1 MTYNLAMRAAVQPAS
16 IKFQAFLFGAM
27 RLERNGKDCTL
38 PASVVARSLLAC
50 LLFNRQTPQTR
61 DTLLGIFWPEMSE
74 ERARRALSQALW
86 HIRHAFPDLL
96 DVNSETISIS
106 NGITLWVD
114 TEAFER
120 MITPALDAAPLDET
134 ARQNLEQ
141 ALELFRADF
150 LGDSYHDWALLERE
164 RLRELYLQTLERLGQ
179 LEKAAGRYA
188 KALELALRL
197 SRADPLNET
206 AHREIMRLH
215 QLLGQ
220 PEAASRQ
227 FEVCRQTLRQ
237 ELDVAPEP
245 ETIALAEE
253 ISQRAEARSSAA
265 ESGKERGNLVPAP
278 LVGREKDR
286 AALLHFVEGIFNKL
300 GGLVL
305 VEGEAGVGKTRLLQE
320 VARDAEWRG
329 AQVLWGNTREA
340 QGLKPYAPLVEALQ
354 AGLSPLRVTQIQQI
368 VERVWLQAILPLLAP
383 HPALPTLE
391 PAPSLPPA
399 QEQARL
405 VEAVIRF
412 LEGWQGIVPLVLILE
427 DLHWAGH
434 DTLDLLPTLAR
445 RLSPFGILMIC
456 SYRGEEARAHPQVW
470 EALQV
475 VSRGGML
482 ERRVLSRL
490 GEPATGELIRRSL
503 GLASPA
509 PLFEVRIHHE
519 TDGNP
524 LFVLET
530 LRALQDEGL
539 LKREEGGNWSTPWDE
554 TTADYTELPLP
565 PLVEKVITGRLEL
578 LPAKSR
584 HLLDML
590 AVLGNRFDFGL
601 LGAVSGLETPA
612 LLERTRELIRRA
624 FLEETDSGYRFGH
637 DKIHQVV
644 YEGIEAGKRVLLH
657 RKIAVHLAKAH
668 SLEPDALA
676 YHFWRGEV
684 WEQAAL
690 YNQRAAEAAMSLHAN
705 QEART
710 YLSRALDALDR
721 LPNQSKE
728 AQRAG
733 LLRTRETV
741 NGLLGDRAAQKA
753 DLEELNRV
761 LDDPAARSDL
771 TLRLAEYHEATSD
784 YPAAVES
791 ARRALELARELQ
803 RTDLAIAARLVWAR
817 VLTLQALI
825 ESARDLLAGALGL
838 ARACGDRFNEARCLY
853 LIGTTYYEQSRFVE
867 TLEYC
872 QNALQ
877 IFQALGN
884 RENEANCLSTLA
896 SALTDIGKVQT
907 GIEHMEKVLRIRR
920 ALGDRRGEAQAQ
932 YSLAIKHHFARDD
945 ETSLR
950 YCREMTATA
959 QAIADLR
966 LEAYGCTYLGLLLE
980 KSDPQ
985 QAYQQY
991 SRSLEIRQRIGQP
1004 AMQVDSRAGLARAMF
1019 EMGRIPEAVKHIAE
1033 ALAWVDKNGTDCV
1046 GDMWL
1051 VYLTGYR
1058 VFTTARK
1065 EDEAAQCIET
1075 AHAYLEEELASMP
1088 DDASREALVKNLPEL
1103 REVKETYRAFQI
1115 QRHGIQRPFRLLRAG
1130 QTDDWVTI
1138 TWTLN
1143 APEDDCIADKVTRR
1157 HHRLSR
1163 LLREAA
1169 QQEGVPTYQHLA
1181 EALGVGLRTI
1191 ERDMAELKKKG
1202 IVM

>member
-1 MTYNLAMRAAVQPAS
+1 MRAAVQPAS

-164 RLRELYLQTLERLGQ
+164 RLRELHLQALEQLGQ

-206 AHREIMRLH
+206 THREIMRLH

-434 DTLDLLPTLAR
+434 DTLNLLPTLAR
-445 RLSPFGILMIC
+445 RLSSCGILMIG
-456 SYRGEEARAHPQVW
+456 SYRAEEARAHPQVW
-470 EALQV
+470 EALQA
-475 VSRGGML
+475 VSRGRLL

-490 GEPATGELIRRSL
+490 DEAATGELIRRSL

-584 HLLDML
+584 HLLDMM

-644 YEGIEAGKRVLLH
+644 YEGIKAGKRVLLH
-657 RKIAVHLAKAH
+657 RKIAAHLAKAH
-668 SLEPDALA
+668 SIEPDAPA

-690 YNQRAAEAAMSLHAN
+690 YNQRAAEAAMSLHAQ

-710 YLSRALDALDR
+710 YLSRALDALDK
-721 LPNQSKE
+721 LPTRSKKTR
-728 AQRAG
+728 RAD
-733 LLRTRETV
+733 LLRARVTV

-753 DLEELNRV
+753 DLETLDTLPGSSAERVAQSLRWAKYYEVTSNYPSAKLAAQAASELASQENDLSAMTAGQIILGRI
-761 LDDPAARSDL
+761 LNMEADSDGTESMLTQALENARAAKDSLQKAVCLHALARFYYDHQDRYEESLACCREALGISQALADREMETNMRHMMSNILSDL
-771 TLRLAEYHEATSD
+771 GHFEEARQEKLA
-784 YPAAVES
+784 V
-791 ARRALELARELQ
+791 LELRRE
-803 RTDLAIAARLVWAR
+803 
-817 VLTLQALI
+817 
-825 ESARDLLAGALGL
+825 
-838 ARACGDRFNEARCLY
+838 
-853 LIGTTYYEQSRFVE
+853 
-867 TLEYC
+867 
-872 QNALQ
+872 
-877 IFQALGN
+877 
-884 RENEANCLSTLA
+884 
-896 SALTDIGKVQT
+896 
-907 GIEHMEKVLRIRR
+907 
-920 ALGDRRGEAQAQ
+920 LGDRRGEAMIL
-932 YSLAIKHHFARDD
+932 YSLAIYNRDRGD
-945 ETSLR
+945 NETSLK
-950 YCREMTATA
+950 YTRESLSIAE
-959 QAIADLR
+959 AIGDQR
-966 LEAYGCTYLGLLLE
+966 LEGYDRTYLGLLME
-980 KSDPQ
+980 ERDPHESLR
-985 QAYQQY
+985 QY
-991 SRSLEIRQRIGQP
+991 TRALEIRRQIGQS
-1004 AMQVDSRAGLARAMF
+1004 ALTVDTLAGLARACLQLGQF
-1019 EMGRIPEAVKHIAE
+1019 QQARAYIIEALDWIAE
-1033 ALAWVDKNGTDCV
+1033 HGTFAV
-1046 GDMWL
+1046 GDICL
-1051 VYLTGYR
+1051 VYLAAFHTFTAAGELERARQIIQTAYDELMARAATLPDEKARLIFLSNAPQHNQIIDDYR
-1058 VFTTARK
+1058 K
-1065 EDEAAQCIET
+1065 S
-1075 AHAYLEEELASMP
+1075 L
-1088 DDASREALVKNLPEL
+1088 SRRVAVRLP
-1103 REVKETYRAFQI
+1103 
-1115 QRHGIQRPFRLLRAG
+1115 RAG
-1130 QTDDWVTI
+1130 SVEGMVEV
-1138 TWTLN
+1138 TWTPS
-1143 APEDDCIADKVTRR
+1143 APEDDAISEKVARRR
-1157 HHRLSR
+1157 HRLAR
-1163 LLREAA
+1163 LLREARE
-1169 QQEGVPTYQHLA
+1169 QGGVPTYQHLA